1 MPPNPADYDVSPE
14 MIRERLKLNNDVIV
28 IPTGVE
34 HLFGKDIKNDL
45 VQCYDKPALLLRT
58 FPDFTLI
65 KNNHTIFVEAK
76 SKTTSIE
83 AIGLYYNKL
92 HDRAGAR
99 VYYSFPNI
107 TIPASLIPMEKI
119 QIPLRHRN
127 SFDLFLK
134 DLFDKENCEFEYW
147 DRDPP
152 YGSGDPFVR
161 IKEDDLVEF
170 AEDVS
175 WP

>member
-1 MPPNPADYDVSPE
+1 MRPNPDDFIVSPE
-14 MIRERLKLNNDVIV
+14 MLRTRLKLDPDVVI

-34 HLFGKDIKNDL
+34 HLFGKDINNGL
-45 VQCYDKPALLLRT
+45 TECYDKPALLLRT

-65 KNNHTIFVEAK
+65 KNNQTIFVEAK
-76 SKTTSIE
+76 CKTTSIE

-107 TIPASLIPMEKI
+107 TIPASLIPMEEI
-119 QIPLRHRN
+119 QIPLRHKN

-134 DLFDKENCEFEYW
+134 DLFEKENCKFEYW
-147 DRDPP
+147 EGDPP

-161 IKEDDLVEF
+161 IDESDIAEF